1 MVRPSVLHYR
11 SHFRLCP
18 PPPPPS
24 AVISP
29 RVTSFPLRSSIL
41 WAEWCLSCRLVYI
54 CMLCVTIDWMISF
67 GDYWTGN
74 NRVLSG
80 STVAEFIGAFQ
91 LFPFFHFFLFFA
103 YERQIDNQRNL
114 NSYCFF
120 LFLFFSPSLFSA
132 NWILIHLRIWRIEWS
147 MKPSRP

>member
-1 MVRPSVLHYR
+1 MHLTTITLY

-24 AVISP
+24 AIISP
-29 RVTSFPLRSSIL
+29 REASFPLRSSFL
-41 WAEWCLSCRLVYI
+41 WIEWCLSCRLVYI

-67 GDYWTGN
+67 CDYWTGN

-91 LFPFFHFFLFFA
+91 LFPFFCFFFSSRMKGKSTTKEILTHIGFFLFP
-103 YERQIDNQRNL
+103 
-114 NSYCFF
+114 FF
-120 LFLFFSPSLFSA
+120 PPSLFSA
-132 NWILIHLRIWRIEWS
+132 NWILIHLRIWRIE
-147 MKPSRP
+147 